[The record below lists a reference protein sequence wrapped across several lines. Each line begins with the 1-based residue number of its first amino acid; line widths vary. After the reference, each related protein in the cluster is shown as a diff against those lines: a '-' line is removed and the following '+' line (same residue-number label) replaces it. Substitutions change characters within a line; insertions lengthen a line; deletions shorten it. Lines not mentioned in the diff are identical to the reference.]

1 MFGSTATH
9 VRGVAPTLAS
19 AGTNKKQPS
28 LLGGTPFPLLRVILA
43 KRSPRFALVTAP
55 SDQKTEPREGVPRLG
70 QGFGCKRRGEK
81 LANWGGSMRMA
92 SVPPVDFWEWGEV
105 SRIKLI

>member
-19 AGTNKKQPS
+19 AWTNKKQAS

-43 KRSPRFALVTAP
+43 KQSRRLLWLLTSP
-55 SDQKTEPREGVPRLG
+55 SHQKTEPREDVPRLW
-70 QGFGCKRRGEK
+70 QGIGCKHRGEK
-81 LANWGGSMRMA
+81 LAN
-92 SVPPVDFWEWGEV
+92 
-105 SRIKLI
+105 